1 MRQRIQKILSA
12 HGVTSRRNAEKLI
25 AQGRVSING
34 EIAEIGQSADVA
46 VDEIQI
52 DGKTLKRKDKAVY
65 IMLNKPVGYVTTMS
79 DEAGRKTVLDLVR
92 DISARIYP
100 VGRLDINSEGLLLM
114 TNDGDFANKIMH
126 PSSSVTKVYRVCVA
140 GDVAAS
146 LGRLR
151 GFIRIDSHNVK
162 ADFVKVSNNYSDCL
176 DVNKIGETVLEIGI
190 SQGINRQ
197 IRKMCAACEL
207 GVKSLK
213 RISIGNLHLG
223 GLKSGKYRF
232 LSEDEV
238 KSI

>member
-1 MRQRIQKILSA
+1 MQQRIQKILSA

-34 EIAEIGQSADVA
+34 MTAVIGQSADA
-46 VDEIQI
+46 SIDEIHI
-52 DGKTLKRKDKAVY
+52 DGKALKRKDKAVY
-65 IMLNKPVGYVTTMS
+65 IMLNKPLGYVTTMKDES
-79 DEAGRKTVLDLVR
+79 DRKTVLDLVL
-92 DISARIYP
+92 DVKARIYP
-100 VGRLDINSEGLLLM
+100 IGRLDINSEGLLLM
-114 TNDGDFANKIMH
+114 TNDGDFANKMMH
-126 PSSSVTKVYRVCVA
+126 PSGNVMKVYQVCVV
-140 GDVAAS
+140 GDVSAC
-146 LGRLR
+146 LGKMR
-151 GFIRIDSHNVK
+151 GIMRIDSHNVK
-162 ADFVKVSNNYSDCL
+162 ADFVKVLDNNSDYSY
-176 DVNKIGETVLEIGI
+176 VNKIGEAVLEIGI

-207 GVKSLK
+207 HVKSLT